1 VTVQQSA
8 PSPQKAQVAPS
19 ASEVDATQTEQQRVN
34 LDVAWRAHVAQENWA
49 TKVDTKA
56 SIFLALDGVVIGVTL
71 AARAQKG
78 SFIDV
83 LGGWRA
89 GLLVAALVTCFV
101 AALIAAVAIS
111 PVLGR
116 PRNRGTIYFGDLRRR
131 HADDLAA
138 QLATMTV
145 QNQISQ
151 VSEQLVAM
159 ARITWLKHRLMQVAV
174 AAALV
179 GYVLIMLVLLV

>member
-1 VTVQQSA
+1 MARPASVVDSA
-8 PSPQKAQVAPS
+8 QI
-19 ASEVDATQTEQQRVN
+19 EQERVN

-49 TKVDTKA
+49 TKVDAKA
-56 SIFLALDGVVIGVTL
+56 SIFLALDGVVVGAIL

-89 GLLVAALVTCFV
+89 SLLVVALVICFV
-101 AALIAAVAIS
+101 AALIAAVAII

-116 PRNRGTIYFGDLRRR
+116 PRSRGTIYFGDLRCRQ
-131 HADDLAA
+131 ADDLAA

-145 QNQISQ
+145 RDQISQ

-159 ARITWLKHRLMQVAV
+159 ARIAWLKHRLMQMAVAV
-174 AAALV
+174 AV
-179 GYVLIMLVLLV
+179 IGYVLIMLVLLLH